1 MLTARENMIE
11 LLERRTPE
19 RIVNQFEGL
28 AFVVD
33 PFLASYEWP
42 EPGSPVPVADPWGVY
57 FSHPDNVPASFPLQD
72 EQHLLVKDIEHWRDY
87 VKVPSLKFSEERW
100 EICHKMLED
109 IDQKKTLPALL
120 MAPGLFE
127 QCHDMCRI
135 EETLMAMYEYPDEI
149 HDMIKMLTDFELEL
163 AENYCSRFHPE
174 AVFHHDDWGGQRTTF
189 MSVSMFE
196 DFFVDAYRQIY
207 GYLHSHGVKYIF
219 HHSDS
224 YAATLVPSMIEM
236 GIDVWQGCFS
246 TNNIPELIQKYGDQ
260 IMFMGGIE
268 NCLVDFE
275 GWTPENNREVVR
287 RTIKECGTKSFIPC
301 IAQGGAGSVFDG
313 VYMSLT
319 DEIDYYNCETYGFS
333 KKDLEE
339 SRGPIV
345 MI

>member
-11 LLERRTPE
+11 LLEHRMPE
-19 RIVNQFEGL
+19 RVVNQFEGL
-28 AFVVD
+28 AFVFD
-33 PFLASYEWP
+33 PFLSSYEWP
-42 EPGSPVPVADPWGVY
+42 EPGSDIPVADPWGVY
-57 FSHPDNVPASFPLQD
+57 FSHPANVPASFPLQD
-72 EQHLLVKDIEHWRDY
+72 DKHLLVKEIEHWRDY
-87 VKVPSLKFSEERW
+87 IKVPSLKFSEEQW
-100 EICHKMLED
+100 EASHAIFESV
-109 IDQKKTLPALL
+109 DQKKALPAFFI
-120 MAPGLFE
+120 APGLFE

-135 EETLMAMYEYPDEI
+135 EETLMAMYEYPDEM

-163 AENYCSRFHPE
+163 CEGYCSRFHPE

-189 MSVSMFE
+189 MSPAMFE
-196 DFFVDAYRQIY
+196 DFFVEPYKQIY
-207 GYLHSHGVKYIF
+207 GYLHDHGVKYIF

-224 YAATLVPSMIEM
+224 YAATLVPDMIEM

-333 KKDLEE
+333 KKELED